1 MMLHFRTS
9 IHQTLNYKSV
19 WSPFG
24 GDRDLSDVYRTQNP
38 EERHWYLLHG
48 ILTMKTLQSN
58 LKSFCSSQALLDLI
72 SRIAQ
77 MFWNLNFLIKILL
90 ISWIE
95 TFDANICVNFGC
107 VNSLNCQFL
116 AALIFCN
123 TVGILFS
130 FYLRFYVHFS

>member
-1 MMLHFRTS
+1 MLNFRIS
-9 IHQTLNYKSV
+9 IQQTINCKSV

-24 GDRDLSDVYRTQNP
+24 GGKHFSDVHRMKNP
-38 EERHWYLLHG
+38 KERHWYPFHR
-48 ILTMKTLQSN
+48 ILTMKTVQSN